1 MGLSCHGFSV
11 GFVSGVFLVGVVR
24 LGVSRFVIFA
34 DLVPVSVFG
43 FGPVVFLQLV

>member
-1 MGLSCHGFSV
+1 LGLSCHGFSV

-34 DLVPVSVFG
+34 DRRRPASTT
-43 FGPVVFLQLV
+43 PIDP